1 MNVVFRFLVAALLA
15 TVMVGCSSF
24 RQKNQMDAFN
34 DAYAVGDYDLA
45 LQVVSFKT
53 AKGQAVNSDEH
64 LLDLLHQAELYRLLG
79 RYQEA
84 TDTYD
89 LAEEGMKSLDLAN
102 ILEKSSTAFMALMVN
117 DSERDYN
124 ALMSEAILVNTYKG
138 LAFLAEGNNEF
149 ARVEFN
155 RADDR
160 TRRAVEY
167 FSKEIAEQRAALN
180 QQALTGQNTAAMVR
194 NSLNSQSLRNTI
206 SQRYGADS
214 EWSVLPEFIVPASTY
229 LHGIYALANASSRA
243 DYERAVTS
251 LTRVAAMNSA
261 SDVLRR
267 DAKLAE
273 ALAAGKQSVAE
284 LGSQVWV
291 IYENGLGPVLE
302 ETRIDVPLLIYHG
315 NQQAPAYFGIAL
327 PRYRDRAAVP
337 GSLGVLV
344 GTGIAVQTERISDM
358 GSVIR
363 TEMKERFPG
372 VLTRAVSSAVIKA
385 VIQNEAAEKFG
396 VWGQL
401 GAAALT
407 IATTQADLRSWQA
420 LPNHWQAT
428 RINRP
433 KSGKL
438 MLTDTNGHSLGT
450 VTIPDQPF
458 TLLYVKRPTLAG
470 PASVVTLDLQGRNP
484 ASTVRLSGEG
494 FANSQSLSLVKA
506 TL

>member
-1 MNVVFRFLVAALLA
+1 VEVVFRLVVAALLA
-15 TVMVGCSSF
+15 TLMVGCSSF
-24 RQKNQMDAFN
+24 QQKNQMKAFN

-53 AKGQAVNSDEH
+53 AKGKAVDIDEH
-64 LLDLLHQAELYRLLG
+64 LLDLLHQAELYRLMG

-84 TDTYD
+84 TKTYD
-89 LAEEGMKSLDLAN
+89 LAEEGMKNLDLAN

-124 ALMSEAILVNTYKG
+124 ALMSEAILVNTYKA
-138 LAFLAEGNNEF
+138 LAFLAEGNTEF

-167 FSKEIAEQRAALN
+167 FSQEITEQRAALN
-180 QQALTGQNTAAMVR
+180 QQAQSGQTTAAMVR
-194 NSLNSQSLRNTI
+194 NNLNNQSLRNAV
-206 SQRYGADS
+206 SQRYETGS

-229 LHGIYALANASSRA
+229 LHGLFFLANASSRA
-243 DYERAVTS
+243 DYEKAATS

-261 SDVLRR
+261 SGVLQR

-273 ALAAGKQSVAE
+273 ALAAGQQSIAE
-284 LGSQVWV
+284 LGPQVWV
-291 IYENGLGPVLE
+291 VYENGLGPVLE
-302 ETRIDVPLLIYHG
+302 EARIDVPLLLFHG

-337 GSLGVLV
+337 GSLGLRAGDV
-344 GTGIAVQTERISDM
+344 TVQTERISDM

-372 VLTRAVSSAVIKA
+372 VLARAVSSAVIKA
-385 VIQNEAAEKFG
+385 VIQNEAAENFG

-420 LPNHWQAT
+420 LPDHWQAA
-428 RINRP
+428 RIDRP
-433 KSGKL
+433 ESGKL
-438 MLTDTNGHSLGT
+438 RLTGTNGHSLGT
-450 VTIPDQPF
+450 IMIPDQPF

-484 ASTVRLSGEG
+484 ASTVQLSGKD
-494 FANSQSLSLVKA
+494 LLTA
-506 TL
+506 TY

>member
-1 MNVVFRFLVAALLA
+1 VEVVFRFLVAALLA
-15 TVMVGCSSF
+15 TLMAGCSSF
-24 RQKNQMDAFN
+24 QQKNQMDAFN
-34 DAYAVGDYDLA
+34 DAYAVGNYDLA
-45 LQVVSFKT
+45 LQTVSFKT
-53 AKGQAVNSDEH
+53 AKGKAVDTDEH

-84 TDTYD
+84 TNTYD
-89 LAEEGMKSLDLAN
+89 LAEEGMKNLDLAN

-117 DSERDYN
+117 DSERDYQ

-167 FSKEIAEQRAALN
+167 FSKEIIEQREALN
-180 QQALTGQNTAAMVR
+180 QQAQSGQNTAAMVR
-194 NSLNSQSLRNTI
+194 NSLNNQSLRNAV
-206 SQRYGADS
+206 SQRYEAES

-229 LHGIYALANASSRA
+229 LHGLFFLANAGGRA
-243 DYERAVTS
+243 DYEKAATS

-261 SDVLRR
+261 SGVLQR
-267 DAKLAE
+267 DAELAE
-273 ALAAGKQSVAE
+273 ALAAGKQSKAE
-284 LGSQVWV
+284 LAPQVWV
-291 IYENGLGPVLE
+291 VYENGLGPVLE
-302 ETRIDVPLLIYHG
+302 ETRIDVPLLIFHG

-327 PRYRDRAAVP
+327 PRYRNRAAVP
-337 GSLGVLV
+337 GSLGVLAGADV
-344 GTGIAVQTERISDM
+344 AVQTERISDM

-363 TEMKERFPG
+363 TEMKERFPS
-372 VLTRAVSSAVIKA
+372 VLARAVSSAVIKA

-420 LPNHWQAT
+420 LPNHWQAA
-428 RINRP
+428 RIDRP
-433 KSGKL
+433 ESGKL
-438 MLTDTNGHSLGT
+438 TLTGTNGRSLGT
-450 VTIPDQPF
+450 IVLPDQPF

-470 PASVVTLDLQGRNP
+470 PASVVALDLQGRNP
-484 ASTVRLSGEG
+484 ASTVQLSGKD
-494 FANSQSLSLVKA
+494 LLTA
-506 TL
+506 TQ

>member
-1 MNVVFRFLVAALLA
+1 MAVVFRFLMAAFLTTLMA
-15 TVMVGCSSF
+15 GCSSF
-24 RQKNQMDAFN
+24 QQKNQMNAFN
-34 DAYAVGDYDLA
+34 EAYAVGNYDRA
-45 LQVVSFKT
+45 LQTVSFKT
-53 AKGQAVNSDEH
+53 AKGKAIDSDEH

-79 RYQEA
+79 RYQES
-84 TDTYD
+84 TTTYD
-89 LAEEGMKSLDLAN
+89 LAEEGMKNLDLAN

-117 DSERDYN
+117 DSERDYQ

-138 LAFLAEGNNEF
+138 LAFLAEGNNAF

-167 FSKEIAEQRAALN
+167 FSKEISQQREALN
-180 QQALTGQNTAAMVR
+180 QQAQSGQNTAAMVR
-194 NSLNSQSLRNTI
+194 SNLNNQSFRNAV
-206 SQRYGADS
+206 SQRYEGES

-229 LHGIYALANASSRA
+229 LHGLFFLANA
-243 DYERAVTS
+243 DYQKAATS

-261 SDVLRR
+261 SKILQR
-267 DAKLAE
+267 DAELAE

-284 LGSQVWV
+284 LGPQVWV
-291 IYENGLGPVLE
+291 VYENGLGPVLE
-302 ETRIDVPLLIYHG
+302 ETRIDVPLLFFHG

-327 PRYRDRAAVP
+327 PRYRERAAVP
-337 GSLGVLV
+337 GSLNLFAGAD
-344 GTGIAVQTERISDM
+344 GAVQTERISDM

-372 VLTRAVSSAVIKA
+372 VLARAVSSAVIKA

-420 LPNHWQAT
+420 LPNHWQAA

-433 KSGKL
+433 GTGKL
-438 MLTDTNGHSLGT
+438 RLTGTSGESLGT
-450 VTIPDQPF
+450 IEIPDQPF

-470 PASVVTLDLQGRNP
+470 PASAVTLDLQGRNP
-484 ASTVRLSGEG
+484 ASTVQLSGKD
-494 FANSQSLSLVKA
+494 LLKA
-506 TL
+506 TQ